1 MFIYMKT
8 YKSLSMNTIC
18 NPLYSSILDQS
29 SNSRP
34 HFVNYIWMPSTS
46 LITHKVETEVCL

>member
-1 MFIYMKT
+1 
-8 YKSLSMNTIC
+8 MNTIC

-46 LITHKVETEVCL
+46 LIRQTKVETEVQVVYN

>member
-8 YKSLSMNTIC
+8 YKCLSMNTIC
-18 NPLYSSILDQS
+18 NPLYSSILDPS
-29 SNSRP
+29 SNRP

-46 LITHKVETEVCL
+46 LIRQKVETEVCL